1 MTLILICRSA
11 SLIVPMAEL
20 PCMRVLK
27 SASQFDPTM
36 WTLLAARRAATAA
49 RSTSAGDLFSRP
61 LVAAVPLA
69 GGAGRR
75 CAAASGHVPQP
86 HRAILAAGGQGRAVR
101 AERHREDYVAVPGE
115 GLADLA
121 VGGRAP
127 QPHRA
132 IAAR

>member
-49 RSTSAGDLFSRP
+49 RNTSAGDLFSRP

-69 GGAGRR
+69 GGPVAVVPPPLATFHNRTVPFSLPVAR
-75 CAAASGHVPQP
+75 VVASGLNATDQ
-86 HRAILAAGGQGRAVR
+86 
-101 AERHREDYVAVPGE
+101 
-115 GLADLA
+115 
-121 VGGRAP
+121 
-127 QPHRA
+127 
-132 IAAR
+132 